1 MNKYLIVFLSALLL
15 QVGSTMY
22 ISAVADKALAAVM
35 FWAFMGPFIALPF
48 AGLIAD
54 EKSWSG
60 RVRIALA
67 SSIGYLVGAAISMG
81 IIL

>member
-15 QVGSTMY
+15 ELGSTMY
-22 ISAVADKALAAVM
+22 ISAVADKAVGAVM

-54 EKSWSG
+54 EKKWSG
-60 RVRIALA
+60 RIRIAF
-67 SSIGYLVGAAISMG
+67 SSAIGYLVGAAISMSL
-81 IIL
+81 IL